1 MFYEFWNF
9 FLGFN
14 FVREHVLIL
23 VDADQ
28 SLLNLIKKE
37 VQGLTSDKFFLN
49 EAHFL
54 RLEVNQHKLT
64 DIGADSEEMS

>member
-1 MFYEFWNF
+1 M
-9 FLGFN
+9 
-14 FVREHVLIL
+14 IL